1 MTRLCEHEL
10 KLIYPTGMI
19 VIQMQKNTIFLVIGI
34 LIIALVAVLLLV
46 FFGGPPLENS
56 AALKSGAALSP
67 DNNGNGND
75 WNEVPLRDVSTS
87 RMFRVRDLAGK
98 PVLLFSFTTWC
109 SICTAQQNEI
119 KRLQA
124 VSPGS
129 FTAVGIDID
138 PYENEALVR
147 KHQSDNQ
154 FYGLY
159 AVAPPEMTKK
169 LMNEFGVEIISPAS
183 APMVL
188 ICSNGTVTRLD
199 RGIKSAEVLEQ
210 AIRMRC

>member
-1 MTRLCEHEL
+1 
-10 KLIYPTGMI
+10 MI
-19 VIQMQKNTIFLVIGI
+19 VIQMQKNTIFLVIGV
-34 LIIALVAVLLLV
+34 LIIALVAVLLL
-46 FFGGPPLENS
+46 FFWGGSPVENS
-56 AALKSGAALSP
+56 AALKPGAALSP
-67 DNNGNGND
+67 DNNGNAND
-75 WNEVPLRDVSTS
+75 WDEVPLRDVSTS

-124 VSPGS
+124 MYPGS
-129 FTAVGIDID
+129 FTSVGIDID

-159 AVAPPEMTKK
+159 AVAPPEITKK

-188 ICSNGTVTRLD
+188 ICSNGTVKRLD
-199 RGIKSAEVLEQ
+199 RGVKSAEVLEQ

>member
-1 MTRLCEHEL
+1 
-10 KLIYPTGMI
+10 MI
-19 VIQMQKNTIFLVIGI
+19 VVQMQKNTLFLVIGV
-34 LIIALVAVLLLV
+34 LIIGLVAVLLL
-46 FFGGPPLENS
+46 FFSGGSPLENS
-56 AALKSGAALSP
+56 ATLKTGAALSP
-67 DNNGNGND
+67 ENNGNGND
-75 WNEVPLRDVSTS
+75 WKEVPLRDVSTS
-87 RMFRVRDLAGK
+87 SMFRVRDLSGK

-124 VSPGS
+124 LYPGS

-138 PYENEALVR
+138 PYENEAVVR
-147 KHQSDNQ
+147 KHQSDNR

-159 AVAPPEMTKK
+159 AVAPAEMIKELT
-169 LMNEFGVEIISPAS
+169 NEFGVDIISPAS

-199 RGIKSAEVLEQ
+199 RGVKSAEVLDQ
-210 AIRMRC
+210 VIRVRC

>member
-1 MTRLCEHEL
+1 MTWLFEHEL

-19 VIQMQKNTIFLVIGI
+19 VVQMQKNTIFLVIGV
-34 LIIALVAVLLLV
+34 LIIALLAVFLMV
-46 FFGGPPLENS
+46 FFGGSPLENS
-56 AALKSGAALSP
+56 AELKAGAALSP

-124 VSPGS
+124 MYPGS

-147 KHQSDNQ
+147 KHQADNQ

-159 AVAPPEMTKK
+159 AVAPPAMIKELT
-169 LMNEFGVEIISPAS
+169 NEFGVEIISPAS

-199 RGIKSAEVLEQ
+199 RGVKSAEVLDQ